1 VTKLVEVAMKHI
13 FLAAVVMLS
22 LAACNMPT
30 GTEATVGESRDTP
43 IPNVA
48 FTVDTTYI
56 SDNPVAMVARGR
68 ANNTGTATISTGWYI
83 EAQFYTDASK
93 RTTLGGNNTRIGV
106 PLSPGQETLWTIKFA
121 SSNVDVRQYPNFT
134 VGDLRA
140 IYK

>member
-1 VTKLVEVAMKHI
+1 MKQI
-13 FLAAVVMLS
+13 ILAVVFALS
-22 LAACNMPT
+22 LVACDMPT
-30 GTEATVGESRDTP
+30 AYQTMVGQSQDTA

-56 SDNPVAMVARGR
+56 SSNPVAMVARGR
-68 ANNTGTATISTGWYI
+68 ASNTGTSTISTGWYI

-93 RTTLGGNNTRIGV
+93 RTSLGGNNTKIGV
-106 PLSPGQETLWTIKFA
+106 PLPPGQEAVWTIKFA
-121 SSNVDVRQYPNFT
+121 SSSVDVRQYPDFT

>member
-1 VTKLVEVAMKHI
+1 MKQI
-13 FLAAVVMLS
+13 FLTVVVMLS

-30 GTEATVGESRDTP
+30 GNEATVGESRDTT
-43 IPNVA
+43 IPNVV
-48 FTVDTTYI
+48 FTVDTAYI
-56 SDNPVAMVARGR
+56 TNNPAAMVARGR
-68 ANNTGTATISTGWYI
+68 ARNMGTATISTGWYI

-93 RTTLGGNNTRIGV
+93 RTKLGGNYTRIGV
-106 PLSPGQETLWTIKFA
+106 PLSTDQETMWTITFA